1 MKTNKNISKRSYI
14 VVGFENGNYFK
25 VEYSIAEL
33 LSNSENDTELLY
45 SIQENYIDE
54 VISLSVGQTIHIN
67 SLRDYIF
74 GCGAVVCRT
83 S

>member
-1 MKTNKNISKRSYI
+1 MKTNISKRNYTI
-14 VVGFENGNYFK
+14 VGFENGSPFK

-45 SIQENYIDE
+45 SIQEDYIDD
-54 VISLSVGQTIHIN
+54 IIGLSVGQTMYIN
-67 SLRDYIF
+67 SLRDCNF

>member
-1 MKTNKNISKRSYI
+1 MKTNISKRNYTI
-14 VVGFENGNYFK
+14 VGFENGNPFR
-25 VEYSIAEL
+25 VGYSIAEL

-45 SIQENYIDE
+45 SIQEDYIDD
-54 VISLSVGQTIHIN
+54 IIGLSIGQTMYIN
-67 SLRDYIF
+67 SLRDCNF